1 MRISYFGIGLIL
13 IGALIF
19 GAAYA
24 GYPLTI
30 VTVGSSYTVNVP
42 STVSMPSS
50 TSPSSPT
57 VFALN
62 GYQNIGVEWGTT
74 VTQISGID
82 ASGTGSVEVQ
92 ITDSAGYANTEIM
105 RNSWTLK
112 YLQNPLTKT
121 SYEYFSAQASYNF
134 TNPYPNQNVVYTFV
148 FSGSATYD
156 GVTFNYET
164 VTTYG
169 EFPLQSIQHLGHFY
183 FQLSDTTPVEI
194 TNTATQLYYN
204 VSGSY
209 TTFQVWYVE
218 DNGTTTPFTDAYITY
233 QYGSTSSQI
242 TLTTTTTLDGY
253 TAYTSN
259 PITIPVP
266 TTLYIQGYVAANGTQ
281 GSPYQLMEIGSN
293 LTLSTSTTSTTT
305 TSTTLPPAF
314 STAQYEWMAVGA
326 VLMLIGVVWIF
337 KK

>member
-1 MRISYFGIGLIL
+1 MKTSYFGIGLIL

-30 VTVGSSYTVNVP
+30 VTVGSSYTVSIP
-42 STVSMPSS
+42 STTSMPSS
-50 TSPSSPT
+50 TSASSPT
-57 VFALN
+57 TFPLN
-62 GYQNIGVEWGTT
+62 GYELIQADWGTT
-74 VTQISGID
+74 ISQLSD
-82 ASGTGSVEVQ
+82 VDTSGTGTVTVT
-92 ITDSAGYANTEIM
+92 ITDSSGYSVTKTM
-105 RNSWTLK
+105 TNSWKLYYQEN
-112 YLQNPLTKT
+112 YLTHT
-121 SYEYFSAQASYNF
+121 WSEYFSAYASYNF
-134 TNPYPNQNVVYTFV
+134 TNPYPTQSIVYTFT
-148 FSGSATYD
+148 FTGSATYD
-156 GVTFNYET
+156 GVTFNYDT
-164 VTTYG
+164 VTAYG
-169 EFPLQSIQHLGHFY
+169 KFPLQSIQHLGHFY
-183 FQLSDTTPVEI
+183 FQLSDTTPVKI

-233 QYGSTSSQI
+233 QYGSTSSTI
-242 TLTTTTTLDGY
+242 TLTTTTTLNGY
-253 TAYTSN
+253 TAYTSY

-293 LTLSTSTTSTTT
+293 LTLPTSTTSTTT

>member
-1 MRISYFGIGLIL
+1 MKISYFGIGLIL

-30 VTVGSSYTVNVP
+30 VTVGNSFTVSVP

-50 TSPSSPT
+50 TSQSSPT
-57 VFALN
+57 VFASN
-62 GYQNIGVEWGTT
+62 GYVNLAAEWGTT
-74 VTQISGID
+74 ISELSGVS
-82 ASGTGSVEVQ
+82 ASGSGSVEVQ

-105 RNSWTLK
+105 RNSWKLYYQEN
-112 YLQNPLTKT
+112 YLTHT
-121 SYEYFSAQASYNF
+121 YSEYFSAQASFNF
-134 TNPYPNQNVVYTFV
+134 TNPYPDQSIVYTFV
-148 FSGSATYD
+148 FSGTASYD
-156 GVTFNYET
+156 GGTFNYEAI
-164 VTTYG
+164 TTYG
-169 EFPLQSIQHLGHFY
+169 EFPLQSVQHLGHFY
-183 FQLSDTTPVEI
+183 FQLGSTTPVEI

-204 VSGSY
+204 VSGTS

-253 TAYTSN
+253 TAYTSS

-266 TTLYIQGYVAANGTQ
+266 TTLYLQGYVVANGTQ

-293 LTLSTSTTSTTT
+293 LTGSSPGPGPGPSPTPS
-305 TSTTLPPAF
+305 P
-314 STAQYEWMAVGA
+314 AQYESMAVGA
-326 VLMLIGVVWIF
+326 VLMLIGAVWIF
-337 KK
+337 KR

>member
-1 MRISYFGIGLIL
+1 MKISYFGIGLIL

-24 GYPLTI
+24 GYPLA
-30 VTVGSSYTVNVP
+30 VVVVGNSFTVSVP
-42 STVSMPSS
+42 STASMPSS

-57 VFALN
+57 VFPLN
-62 GYQNIGVEWGTT
+62 GYWNIQAEWGTSIT
-74 VTQISGID
+74 QLSGVT
-82 ASGTGSVEVQ
+82 ASGTGNVEVQ

-105 RNSWTLK
+105 RNSWKL
-112 YLQNPLTKT
+112 YYQEDHLTHT
-121 SYEYFSAQASYNF
+121 GTEYFSAQASFNF
-134 TNPYPNQNVVYTFV
+134 TNPYPTQSIVYTFV
-148 FSGSATYD
+148 FSGSASYD
-156 GVTFNYET
+156 GGTFNYKT

-169 EFPLQSIQHLGHFY
+169 EFPSQSVQHLGHFY
-183 FQLSDTTPVEI
+183 FQLGSTTPVKI

-204 VSGSY
+204 VSGTS

-233 QYGSTSSQI
+233 QYGSTSQQI
-242 TLTTTTTLDGY
+242 TLTETTTLDGY
-253 TAYTSN
+253 TSYTSS

-266 TTLYIQGYVAANGTQ
+266 TTLYLQGYVVANGTQ

-293 LTLSTSTTSTTT
+293 LTSPSPGPGPTPSPSL
-305 TSTTLPPAF
+305 
-314 STAQYEWMAVGA
+314 AQYEWMAVGGA
-326 VLMLIGVVWIF
+326 LMLIGAVWIF

>member
-1 MRISYFGIGLIL
+1 MKVSYFGIGLIL

-30 VTVGSSYTVNVP
+30 VTVGNSYTVSVP

-57 VFALN
+57 VFASSSYVNLA
-62 GYQNIGVEWGTT
+62 VEWGTT
-74 VTQISGID
+74 VTQISGVD
-82 ASGTGSVEVQ
+82 ASGSGSVEVR
-92 ITDSAGYANTEIM
+92 ITDAAGYAATYIM
-105 RNSWTLK
+105 TNSWK
-112 YLQNPLTKT
+112 LQYIENYLTKT
-121 SYEYFSAQASYNF
+121 YFEYFSAQASFNF
-134 TNPYPNQNVVYTFV
+134 TNPYPNESVVFTFI
-148 FSGSATYD
+148 FSGFATY
-156 GVTFNYET
+156 GGGTFNYQNVT
-164 VTTYG
+164 VYG
-169 EFPLQSIQHLGHFY
+169 EFPLQSVQHLGHFY
-183 FQLSDTTPVEI
+183 LQIGNNAPVKI

-204 VSGSY
+204 VTGTS
-209 TTFQVWYVE
+209 TTFQIWYVE

-253 TAYTSN
+253 AAYTSN

-266 TTLYIQGYVAANGTQ
+266 TTLYLQGYVVANGAQ

-293 LTLSTSTTSTTT
+293 MTSASTTTATTTTT
-305 TSTTLPPAF
+305 TSFGP
-314 STAQYEWMAVGA
+314 AQYESMAVGA
-326 VLMLIGVVWIF
+326 VLMLIGAVWIF